1 MSWNTIISSAG
12 VKSAHFDTYEKALAH
27 FNAVKPIRGRT
38 PELKPLGSNRSYTQ
52 CKITHDPLVDGVS
65 AVLYETPCLT
75 IYADNTIKL
84 NRGGWLSPTTA
95 NFMEA
100 VLPRTFGKVRLHRKR
115 MIYTAPLTGQEFVIP
130 DNGLILQVSENWG
143 TAEPI
148 LDNASTQYEYKAD
161 RKVLNA
167 IRKNIKP
174 FLDAAF
180 VMTTMSSTYTLPEI
194 AYFYPHAVD
203 DYVRQVNEHRE
214 KMHAKEAGDPEAQTY
229 YGYFYGSYTL
239 RNIIESKVGAPQVA
253 NLGHM
258 GDSVKRT
265 GDTSKLTNAK
275 YGTADYKDTLH
286 TEDYLST
293 IKNLFSDDAETVRK
307 TVLSIVT
314 NGTSY
319 AKQVGNNDSTVEV
332 DTMFGKVMLPELE
345 WTMSSNTIENYIIDV
360 IKYVY
365 ADLIFKKVE
374 VPQGVLPSTQNEKYV
389 LCNKYLVE
397 QEDILTRR
405 QVVL

>member
-1 MSWNTIISSAG
+1 MSWNTFISSAG
-12 VKSAHFDTYEKALAH
+12 VRAWHFETHAKALDH
-27 FNAVKPIRGRT
+27 FNKVKPIRGRT
-38 PELKPLGSNRSYTQ
+38 PELKPLGSNRAYTQ
-52 CKITHDPLVDGVS
+52 CKITHDPLVDSVS
-65 AVLYETPCLT
+65 AVLYETPCVT
-75 IYADNTIKL
+75 IYPDNTIKL
-84 NRGGWLSPTTA
+84 NRGGWISPSTA
-95 NFMEA
+95 NFMDA
-100 VLPRTFGKVRLHRKR
+100 VLPPKFGKVRLQRRR
-115 MIYTAPLTGQEFVIP
+115 MIYTAPLTRQEYVIP
-130 DNGLILQVSENWG
+130 DKGLVLQVSDDWE

-148 LDNASTQYEYKAD
+148 LDGAPTLYEYKAD

-174 FLDAAF
+174 FLDATF
-180 VMTTMSSTYTLPEI
+180 VMTSMSSTYTLPEI
-194 AYFYPHAVD
+194 AYFYPNVID

-239 RNIIESKVGAPQVA
+239 RNLIEKHVGAPQIS
-253 NLGHM
+253 NLSHLGENM
-258 GDSVKRT
+258 KRT
-265 GDTSKLTNAK
+265 DDSSKLTNNA
-275 YGTADYKDTLH
+275 YGTAGYMDGYN
-286 TEDYLST
+286 TEDYLS
-293 IKNLFSDDAETVRK
+293 IIANLFSDNAETVRK
-307 TVLSIVT
+307 TVLRVVT

-319 AKQVGNNDSTVEV
+319 AKQVGYDSEIEV

-345 WTMSSNTIENYIIDV
+345 WQVSGNTIENYVLDV

-374 VPQGVLPSTQNEKYV
+374 VPQGVLPSTLNEKYV

-405 QVVL
+405 KVVV

>member
-12 VKSAHFDTYEKALAH
+12 VRSSHFDTHETALAH

-52 CKITHDPLVDGVS
+52 CKITHDPLVDSVS
-65 AVLYETPCLT
+65 AVLYETPCVT
-75 IYADNTIKL
+75 IYPDNTIKL
-84 NRGGWLSPTTA
+84 NRGGWISPSTA

-100 VLPRTFGKVRLHRKR
+100 VLPHKFGKVRLQRRR
-115 MIYTAPLTGQEFVIP
+115 MIYTAPNTRQEFVIP
-130 DNGLILQVSENWG
+130 DNGLWLKISEDWG
-143 TAEPI
+143 TAEPV
-148 LDNASTQYEYKAD
+148 LDNAPTLYEYKAD
-161 RKVLNA
+161 RKVMNA

-174 FLDAAF
+174 FLDATY
-180 VMTTMSSTYTLPEI
+180 VMTSMSSTYTLPEI
-194 AYFYPHAVD
+194 AYFYPNVID

-229 YGYFYGSYTL
+229 YGYFYGSFTL
-239 RNIIESKVGAPQVA
+239 RNLIDNKVGAP
-253 NLGHM
+253 NLSSLTHLGEN
-258 GDSVKRT
+258 VKRT

-275 YGTADYKDTLH
+275 YGTAGYEDGYY
-286 TEDYLST
+286 TEDYLSI
-293 IKNLFSDDAETVRK
+293 IKDLFSDNAETVRK
-307 TVLSIVT
+307 MLLRIVT
-314 NGTSY
+314 NGSSY
-319 AKQVGNNDSTVEV
+319 AKQVGHDAEIAV

-345 WTMSSNTIENYIIDV
+345 WRVSGNTIENYIVDV

-374 VPQGVLPSTQNEKYV
+374 VPQGVLPSTLNEKYV

-405 QVVL
+405 KVVL